1 MNRVPDMMEFIF
13 QWEILAK
20 KKKKKF
26 DKYINRLTNI

>member
-1 MNRVPDMMEFIF
+1 MNRIPDMMEFIF

-20 KKKKKF
+20 KKKKI